1 MQRQSL
7 YLRAICLCAAVIF
20 SAAVFASDLGGERV
34 DLVAATAEPT
44 LFTAPVI
51 NPAPLLLEEPEIPVE
66 ETAPAT
72 PEPAPK
78 PYTSEEVTVLAKMV
92 WGEARGIR
100 SDMEKAAC
108 VWCVLNR
115 LDAGNFGSS
124 IIEVTT
130 APGQFAGYAAGN
142 PVTEELY
149 DLCEDV
155 LVRYFAE
162 KSGETDAGRVLP
174 SEYLFFHGDGVRN
187 YFRDAFKGGN
197 VYDWSLDNPYQS

>member
-1 MQRQSL
+1 MKRQSL
-7 YLRAICLCAAVIF
+7 YLKAFCVCTAIIF
-20 SAAVFASDLGGERV
+20 SAAVFASGFSEKRADPV
-34 DLVAATAEPT
+34 VATTEST
-44 LFTAPVI
+44 LFIAPVI
-51 NPAPLLLEEPEIPVE
+51 SSAPLPSIKPMTPVE
-66 ETAPAT
+66 TVPVS
-72 PEPAPK
+72 PEPTPK
-78 PYTSEEVTVLAKMV
+78 PYTNEEVTVLAKML
-92 WGEARGIR
+92 WGEARGVR

-155 LVRYFAE
+155 LDRYFAE
-162 KSGETDAGRVLP
+162 KSGEANAGRVLP
-174 SEYLFFHGDGVRN
+174 PEYLSFHGDGVRN
-187 YFRDAFKGGN
+187 YFRDAFRGGN
-197 VYDWSLDNPYQS
+197 TYDWSLDNPYQS